1 MKNMKNQIG
10 IVIVTHGR
18 LGEAL
23 LDTCSMITGET
34 RGITSISIQAGDDVE
49 ETRGRIAGAIEAVK
63 GDKGVILLVD
73 MFGGT
78 PSNISLS
85 FLGPNDIEVV
95 TGVNLP
101 MLTKLRSLGEDLTLR
116 EAASALGDYGRE
128 YIKVASEYLAGD

>member
-1 MKNMKNQIG
+1 MDSQIG
-10 IVIVTHGR
+10 MVVVTHGN

-23 LDTCSMITGET
+23 LDTCSMIIGECS
-34 RGITSISIQAGDDVE
+34 GITSISVQAGDDVE
-49 ETRGRIAGAIEAVK
+49 KTRERIASSIKEVM

-85 FLGPNDIEVV
+85 FLGSDDIEVV

-101 MLTKLRSLGEDLTLR
+101 MLTRLRGLGDDVTLH
-116 EAASALGDYGRE
+116 EAASALRDYGRE
-128 YIKVASEYLAGD
+128 HIKVATEYLEGN